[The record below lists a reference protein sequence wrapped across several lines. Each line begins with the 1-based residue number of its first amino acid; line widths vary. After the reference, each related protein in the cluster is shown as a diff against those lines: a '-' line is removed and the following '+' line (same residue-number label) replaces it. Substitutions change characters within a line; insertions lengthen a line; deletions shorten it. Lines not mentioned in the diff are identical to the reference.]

1 MTTTA
6 AVISTKTSWST
17 WKATR
22 ASPPATPRAGRW
34 VRPGCPDDAPYGH
47 FPLDPRRHRRH
58 SAARDR
64 RRVRQARVHES
75 LRLDQGA
82 HRLVHGREGGAAGPA
97 QARRPDRGSAQR
109 QYRQRAV
116 HGGGGE
122 GLPAAGGEA
131 RRPVDGGRGGRNNG
145 GW

>member
-6 AVISTKTSWST
+6 AAIWTRTSWST

-34 VRPGCPDDAPYGH
+34 VRPSCPDDALYGH

-64 RRVRQARVHES
+64 RRVRHARVHAS
-75 LRLDQGA
+75 LRLA
-82 HRLVHGREGGAAGPA
+82 HCTHPLAHGREGGGT
-97 QARRPDRGSAQR
+97 RRDAAQR
-109 QYRQRAV
+109 HNTVRDPPIGR
-116 HGGGGE
+116 
-122 GLPAAGGEA
+122 EA
-131 RRPVDGGRGGRNNG
+131 E
-145 GW
+145 

>member
-34 VRPGCPDDAPYGH
+34 VRPRCPDDALYGH

-58 SAARDR
+58 YAARDR

-82 HRLVHGREGGAAGPA
+82 HRLAHGREGGEAGHA
-97 QARRPDRGSAQR
+97 QARRHDRGSDQR
-109 QYRQRAV
+109 TTRPHAV
-116 HGGGGE
+116 H
-122 GLPAAGGEA
+122 
-131 RRPVDGGRGGRNNG
+131 RDV
-145 GW
+145 

>member
-6 AVISTKTSWST
+6 AAIWTRTSWST

-34 VRPGCPDDAPYGH
+34 VRPRCPDDALYGH

-75 LRLDQGA
+75 LRHDQI
-82 HRLVHGREGGAAGPA
+82 GRASCRARVCQYVWTAVEAGECTTKKKK
-97 QARRPDRGSAQR
+97 QTKI
-109 QYRQRAV
+109 
-116 HGGGGE
+116 
-122 GLPAAGGEA
+122 
-131 RRPVDGGRGGRNNG
+131 
-145 GW
+145 